1 MREWFEGDPD
11 YEEIKA
17 ELEPFITKIAK
28 TTDKTTLQYIRF
40 KKNFLEW
47 KKRDFEALK
56 LIGML
61 DPLEELQFSLMK
73 QLQTTAENRP
83 KIAVVNLFRYLGYV
97 ESIGVSTMDML
108 VLLLIANGR
117 DLHVERVHEV
127 PRIVHA
133 IDSDDIKRTSLYEKI
148 EFLKRDELIKCSS
161 LIDRELR
168 NAIAHLKFKIDDE
181 GNISI
186 YSQRRWRNVDMFE
199 RINTFVRIY
208 MMISFTLRS
217 ELLRI

>member
-1 MREWFEGDPD
+1 MHEWFEGDPD
-11 YEEIKA
+11 YEDIKA
-17 ELEPFITKIAK
+17 ELKPFIAKIAK
-28 TTDKTTLQYIRF
+28 TADKTTLQYTRF

-56 LIGML
+56 LTRML
-61 DPLEELQFSLMK
+61 DPLEELQIPLMK

-83 KIAVVNLFRYLGYV
+83 KIAVINVFRYLGYV
-97 ESIGVSTMDML
+97 ESIGVSTMNML

-117 DLHVERVHEV
+117 DLHVERVHEI

-133 IDSDDIKRTSLYEKI
+133 IDFDDIKHISLYEKI
-148 EFLKRDELIKCSS
+148 EFLKRNELTECSS
-161 LIDRELR
+161 LIDRKLR
-168 NAIAHLKFKIDDE
+168 NAIAHLKFKMDDK

-186 YSQRRWRNVDMFE
+186 RSKRKWRNVGMFE
-199 RINTFVRIY
+199 RINTFVRRY

-217 ELLRI
+217 ELLHI